1 MDFYKFIDQFG
12 LIFIIYY
19 ILGIIVGVYHD
30 HRLTFTTSPF
40 LIFIPYITLFI
51 NALFIPIGPS
61 PHKPVFQPPDWVF
74 GVAWTII
81 SLSFGLC
88 AYTYLSRY
96 IDYKYLRSTTIQ
108 FYRLLFFINMWPLVN
123 SNGWY
128 EAGFYLLLITSFL
141 SIKFTLNLLIN
152 SHPTANHNYIF
163 LMLPLMYWLI
173 LATSL
178 NGVIWD
184 YVASKYFFNHL
195 L

>member
-1 MDFYKFIDQFG
+1 MDIYTFIDQFT
-12 LIFIIYY
+12 LILLIYY
-19 ILGIIVGVYHD
+19 ILGIIVGVYYEHS
-30 HRLTFTTSPF
+30 LTFSTSPF
-40 LIFIPYITLFI
+40 LIFIPYLTLFI
-51 NALFIPIGPS
+51 NALLVPISPS

-88 AYTYLSRY
+88 TYIYLSRF
-96 IDYKYLRSTTIQ
+96 IDYKHIRSTTIQ
-108 FYRLLFFINMWPLVN
+108 FYQLLFFINMWTCLN
-123 SNGWY
+123 FKGLY

-152 SHPTANHNYIF
+152 SNPTANHNYIF

-184 YVASKYFFNHL
+184 FVASN
-195 L
+195 